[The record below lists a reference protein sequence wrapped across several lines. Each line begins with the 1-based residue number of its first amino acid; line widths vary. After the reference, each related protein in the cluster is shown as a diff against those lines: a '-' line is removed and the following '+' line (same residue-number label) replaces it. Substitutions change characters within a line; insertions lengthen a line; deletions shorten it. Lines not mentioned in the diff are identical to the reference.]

1 MHHLNYRL
9 DGPSGAPVLVLSN
22 SVATTLSMWE
32 PQAPAFSRN
41 FQVLRYDTRGHGQ
54 SAVPEGAYSIAD
66 LGKDVIDLLDSLEI
80 ERAHF
85 CGLSL
90 GGMTGMWLAANHP
103 ARLDKLVLSNCVPY
117 IGNPDMWNA
126 RIATV
131 LAEGMTQIGAA
142 QATRW
147 FKPGFE
153 TEHPEV
159 YRTLEETASAT
170 PAAGYAGCC
179 AVLRDADLNDD
190 LQAIKAP
197 TLVVGGLHDK
207 ATPPEKTAA
216 LAKQIANA
224 QYRELD
230 AGHLSNIDASLAY
243 TDVVLEFLGMQQP
256 GELVQRIPNIA

>member
-32 PQAPAFSRN
+32 PQIATFSHR
-41 FQVLRYDTRGHGQ
+41 FRVLRYDTRGHGL

-66 LGKDVIDLLDSLEI
+66 LGKDVIDLLDSLSI

-90 GGMTGMWLAANHP
+90 GGMTGMWLAANYP
-103 ARLDKLVLSNCVPY
+103 ARIDKLVLSNCVPH

-131 LAEGMTQIGAA
+131 LEEGMAQIGAA

-153 TEHPEV
+153 TEHSEV
-159 YRTLEETASAT
+159 YRALEATASAT
-170 PAAGYAGCC
+170 SAIGYAGCC

-190 LQAIKAP
+190 LQTIKAP
-197 TLVVGGLHDK
+197 ALVIGGLHDK

-216 LAKQIANA
+216 LARQIAGA
-224 QYRELD
+224 KYRELD
-230 AGHLSNIDASLAY
+230 AGHLSNIDASSAY
-243 TDVVLEFLGMQQP
+243 TDVVLEFL
-256 GELVQRIPNIA
+256 E